1 MADLYLIRGVPGSGK
16 TTLAETLL
24 ESGVVDAH
32 YEADFYMC
40 DREGGYAF
48 DASKLRQCHDLCLGH
63 TSLALSRGLAVAV
76 SNTFTRIW
84 EMQPYLDLGY
94 RTAVIHCEGRFKN
107 VHGVPSEKVEEMRRR
122 FEPYNLGE
130 V

>member
-1 MADLYLIRGVPGSGK
+1 MVDLYLIRGVPGSGK

-32 YEADFYMC
+32 YEADFYRC
-40 DREGGYAF
+40 DDQGRYVFE
-48 DASKLRQCHDLCLGH
+48 ASKSGQCHALCLDY
-63 TSLALSRGLAVAV
+63 TKLALAQGFSVAV
-76 SNTFTRIW
+76 SNTFIRIW

-107 VHGVPSEKVEEMRRR
+107 VHDVPSEKVEEMRRR